1 MPVIKGHR
9 NLQRDQRGAVIALGN
24 FDGVH
29 LGHQVVLGDAAGLAQ
44 RLGAPLGVVL
54 FAPHPRRF
62 FAPDA
67 PHFRLM
73 SADRR
78 NRTLEGFGA
87 TQLHELAFNADM
99 ARMNPEEFVETVLH
113 AGLGVRGIVTG
124 SDFRFGV
131 GRAGAASDLSRLA
144 QERGIEVMFADLR
157 GNGADKISS
166 TRIRKA
172 IHDGDMAAARQLLG
186 RDWAIDGLVSAGDQR
201 GRTIGFPTANIE
213 LGDFVRPAYGVYAVR
228 VGINGSDVTRPGVA
242 NLGKRPTVDGSTELL
257 EVHLFD
263 FDNDLYDCELAVEF
277 HDFIRAE
284 QKFDGLDTLK
294 SQIAKDAVEARRVLK
309 AVAGP
314 A

>member
-1 MPVIKGHR
+1 MPIIKGYR
-9 NLQRDQRGAVIALGN
+9 DLLPDQRGAVIALGN

-29 LGHQVVLGDAAGLAQ
+29 LGHQAVLADAAGLAS
-44 RLGAPLGVVL
+44 RLGAPLGAVL

-67 PHFRLM
+67 PDFRLM
-73 SADRR
+73 GAERR
-78 NRTLEGFGA
+78 NRTLENFGA

-113 AGLGVRGIVTG
+113 AGLGVRGVVTG

-131 GRAGAASDLSRLA
+131 GRAGAAPDLSRLA
-144 QERGIEVMFADLR
+144 QERGIEVIFADLR

-172 IHDGDMAAARQLLG
+172 IHDGDMAAAAQLLG
-186 RDWAIDGLVSAGDQR
+186 RRWTIDGMVSAGDQR

-213 LGDFVRPAYGVYAVR
+213 LGEFVRPAYGVYAVR
-228 VGINGSDVTRPGVA
+228 VGIDGSSVTHGGVA
-242 NLGKRPTVDGSTELL
+242 NIGKRPTVDGSTELL

-263 FDNDLYDCELAVEF
+263 FDDDLYGRELAVEF
-277 HDFIRAE
+277 HDYIRPE
-284 QKFDGLDTLK
+284 QRFDGLDALK
-294 SQIAKDAVEARRVLK
+294 AQIAIDAAQARRVLK